1 MRLFIGVA
9 LLLAVATLSGC
20 GASDDPSRPNTFTPL
35 TALEISA
42 PLARIAQGTS
52 TPLSALGNFSGLFT
66 RDISTE
72 VFWESLDPQVA
83 TVSNSAPTQGR
94 VTGVAPGTATIRAAL
109 DDVEATFQIEVS
121 DALVAAIALTPTA
134 PSIAQGR
141 ELQLNAMGT
150 FSDASSQDLTFDAA
164 WSSAAPSIAT
174 VGDGAA
180 DKGLLRG
187 LSPGTS
193 TITAS
198 FGGLSAAVTAT
209 VTAAALQG
217 LQISPRNATL
227 ANLTL
232 FPFRAEGTF
241 SNGTTQDV
249 TADVVW
255 STGNTTLAR
264 VDNGVGRKGEVR
276 ALLPGV
282 TRISADLNGINAS
295 TSLTIIGAT
304 PSALSLSPV
313 NATLALDT
321 SLPFSA
327 RATLA
332 NGTQRDV
339 TELVTWA
346 SSSTAV
352 ADISNLSGQNGL
364 LTAKAQGITQVRA
377 TLENLPEVSTSLVVG
392 NLLLQGIGIT
402 PAAPPDLPVGTS
414 LALTANGTFFDAFS
428 QNLTRD
434 VAWSSANQAIA
445 TVETSG
451 PRTGR
456 VKALA
461 VGNTSIRAVFR
472 GVEVSI
478 PISVINPALANLAIS
493 PAAAR
498 RGVGTSLDFSATG
511 VFVGGISRVITE
523 DVDWSSSN
531 EEIVS
536 FRNSAGK
543 RGRATLLSRGTT
555 TIRAQFGDTEIT
567 TTLIVD

>member
-9 LLLAVATLSGC
+9 LLLAVVTLSGC

-72 VFWESLDPQVA
+72 VFWESLDPQIA

-94 VTGVAPGTATIRAAL
+94 VTGVAPGTAIIRAEL
-109 DDVEATFQIEVS
+109 DGVEATFQIEVS
-121 DALVAAIALTPTA
+121 DALVTALVLTPET
-134 PSIAQGR
+134 PSLAQGLG
-141 ELQLNAMGT
+141 LQLSVTGS

-164 WSSAAPSIAT
+164 WRSAAPSIAT

-180 DKGLLRG
+180 DKGRLRG

-193 TITAS
+193 VITAS

-209 VTAAALQG
+209 VTAAALQS

-232 FPFRAEGTF
+232 FPFRARGSF
-241 SNGTTQDV
+241 SDGSARDLTEE
-249 TADVVW
+249 VVW
-255 STGNTTLAR
+255 STGNSTLAR

-276 ALLPGV
+276 ALLPGM
-282 TRISADLNGINAS
+282 TSISAGLNGISNS
-295 TSLTIIGAT
+295 TSLTIIGAP

-313 NATLALDT
+313 NSTAALGT

-327 RATLA
+327 RATLT
-332 NGTQRDV
+332 NGSQRDV

-346 SSSTAV
+346 VAHTAI
-352 ADISNLSGQNGL
+352 ADISNLTGQNGL

-377 TLENLPEVSTSLVVG
+377 TLENLPEVGTSLDV
-392 NLLLQGIGIT
+392 NNPLLQGIGIT
-402 PAAPPDLPVGTS
+402 PAAPAALPVGTS
-414 LALTANGTFFDAFS
+414 LALTATGTFFDAFS

-434 VAWSSANQAIA
+434 VAWSSANEAIA

-456 VKALA
+456 VKAVA
-461 VGNTSIRAVFR
+461 VGNTSIRAGFR

-478 PISVINPALANLAIS
+478 PISVINPALVNLAIS

-498 RGVGTSLDFSATG
+498 RDVGTSLDFTATG

-536 FRNSAGK
+536 ISNSAGK